1 MKAIALILL
10 SFVFVPQLPPQNVVG
25 TTVETTSKP
34 GTNFASFK
42 TYSWIPGWNAE
53 IPSVHTKVVAAIES
67 ELGKLGFTKVA
78 TGANVTVAY
87 YTVRSTD
94 VDLKALSA
102 SQQQGSTS
110 GTAPRTVGRLVVMMR
125 PGDATTETLWSAST
139 REFIDPNPAAIDN
152 TIQTATARLFAAYP
166 TRQPASR

>member
-1 MKAIALILL
+1 
-10 SFVFVPQLPPQNVVG
+10 
-25 TTVETTSKP
+25 
-34 GTNFASFK
+34 
-42 TYSWIPGWNAE
+42 
-53 IPSVHTKVVAAIES
+53 VVAAIES

-94 VDLKALSA
+94 IDLKALSA